1 MSSSTATQSRT
12 RRQEGIGDR
21 LRQETRAPCTELLR
35 KTQLFAGLSD
45 EQLAAAILLCR
56 QVQCREGQILCSE
69 DDEVAEVFVVLQGE
83 VTVEVKLFQDFH
95 LRPEAV
101 AVEKIGTWGVIDC
114 CALVERRMNMTARC
128 TKDTEIVAVNAGE
141 LRKLLAARPDIGL
154 IVMENA
160 FTIAIDRLV
169 LAWQQLVAQF
179 GLREMY
185 QTYRNY

>member
-1 MSSSTATQSRT
+1 MSSGTAMPSRT
-12 RRQEGIGDR
+12 RGLEGMGDR
-21 LRQETRAPCTELLR
+21 LSQETRVPCAELLC

-45 EQLAAAILLCR
+45 AQLAAVILLCR
-56 QVQCREGQILCSE
+56 QLQCREGQILCSE
-69 DDEVAEVFVVLQGE
+69 GDVPAEVFVVLQGE
-83 VTVEVKLFQDFH
+83 VTVEFKLFQDFH
-95 LRPEAV
+95 LRSKAV